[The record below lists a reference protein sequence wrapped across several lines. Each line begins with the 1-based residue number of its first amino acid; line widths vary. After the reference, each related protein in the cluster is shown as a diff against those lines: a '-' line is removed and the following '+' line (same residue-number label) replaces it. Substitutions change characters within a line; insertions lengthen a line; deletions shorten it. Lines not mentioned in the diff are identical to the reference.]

1 MTASSTTSLQLH
13 NNKPQITRIDADLP
27 MRHPLVHEDLSRDI
41 LAAAMR
47 VHSTLKPGLDERLYE
62 NALVIELAKRAHRAD
77 QQKSFSVYY
86 EGHFIG
92 KMTPDL
98 LVDDLVIVDP
108 KVVDEFNRD
117 HLAQML
123 GYLAVTGLQLAILIN
138 FKHAT
143 LRWKRVVNSTN
154 QMTEDFSL

>member
-1 MTASSTTSLQLH
+1 
-13 NNKPQITRIDADLP
+13 

-47 VHSTLKPGLDERLYE
+47 VHSTLKPGLDEKLYE
-62 NALVIELAKRAHRAD
+62 NALVIELAKRAHRTD

-138 FKHAT
+138 FRYAT

-154 QMTEDFSL
+154 QMTDDFSL